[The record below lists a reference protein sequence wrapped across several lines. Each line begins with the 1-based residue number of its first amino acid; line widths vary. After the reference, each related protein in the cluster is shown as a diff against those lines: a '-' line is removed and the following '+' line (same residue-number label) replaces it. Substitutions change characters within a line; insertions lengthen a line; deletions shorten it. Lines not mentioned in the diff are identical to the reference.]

1 MYWKSVGQICL
12 PPPTW
17 LGLRKSRNIFIRIF
31 NLNLLKNSKIILMK
45 SLWRR
50 FSCIFILSTMNWP
63 IGGRNRFV
71 SSNHSRAANVVFV
84 TIGCFYNVVVADF
97 NSNFSYFYI
106 EIAQNWSIKKIFFQ
120 WNKSNYSLEQPI
132 SHHINYFI
140 DISENV

>member
-1 MYWKSVGQICL
+1 MYWKSVGQIC
-12 PPPTW
+12 PPPD
-17 LGLRKSRNIFIRIF
+17 LIRVKEVKKHIHKNF

-106 EIAQNWSIKKIFFQ
+106 EIAQNWSIKKLFFQ
-120 WNKSNYSLEQPI
+120 WNKSNYSLEQSI